1 MLLRPARPLPI
12 RVRTR
17 TAGDTERAAPAPA
30 GVERPESPESR
41 TLLPAVLSYPA
52 IDPVL
57 AQIGPFAIRWYALA
71 YVAGLLLGWRYI
83 VALTRLP
90 HPPLEKRDVDD
101 FVVWATFGVV
111 LGGRLGYVLIY
122 RPDHYLANPLDIL
135 FIWEGG
141 MSFHGGLVG
150 VILAVWWFSRR
161 RALDILGVGDYVAC
175 AAPVGLFFGRIANFI
190 NAELIG
196 RPSDVA
202 WAMVF
207 PGGGAVP
214 RHPSQLYEALLEGL
228 LLFVVLAVL
237 VRKDSIRL
245 KRGALFGIFLVG
257 YGVARAIA
265 ELYREPDAHIG
276 FLASGVT
283 MGQLLSLPVFF
294 LGVCLLARAAKSD

>member
-1 MLLRPARPLPI
+1 
-12 RVRTR
+12 
-17 TAGDTERAAPAPA
+17 
-30 GVERPESPESR
+30 
-41 TLLPAVLSYPA
+41 
-52 IDPVL
+52 
-57 AQIGPFAIRWYALA
+57 
-71 YVAGLLLGWRYI
+71 
-83 VALTRLP
+83 
-90 HPPLEKRDVDD
+90 
-101 FVVWATFGVV
+101 
-111 LGGRLGYVLIY
+111 
-122 RPDHYLANPLDIL
+122 
-135 FIWEGG
+135 

-150 VILAVWWFSRR
+150 VTLAAWWFSRR
-161 RALDILGVGDYVAC
+161 RALDVLGVGDYIAC
-175 AAPVGLFFGRIANFI
+175 AAPIGLFFGRIANFI

-228 LLFVVLAVL
+228 LLFVVLAVS

-245 KRGALFGIFLVG
+245 RRGALFGVFLAG
-257 YGVARAIA
+257 YGVTRAIA

-294 LGVCLLARAAKSD
+294 LGVCLLARAARSD